1 MSFLFGGGRSTSE
14 NPLRTLQTQV
24 RSSVRTSDREIAR
37 LDREEKVLLN
47 QLKKCGTAQHIET
60 ARLKAK
66 ELVRL
71 RAHRL
76 RLTSLKAGLSG
87 LSQQL
92 GEVGTSHK
100 IQEALGKTTEM
111 LQRLNGQLSLVSTQR
126 LMRDFDRQTS
136 EMSAKQE
143 IVNDAL
149 ESTLEGD
156 NEIAETED
164 AVLQVLEEAGLEE
177 ACRMHRVKSQES
189 GAIGH
194 DTSNSSLESRLH
206 SLRQN

>member
-1 MSFLFGGGRSTSE
+1 MSFLFGGGRSTTES
-14 NPLRTLQTQV
+14 PLKTLQNQV
-24 RSSVRTSDREIAR
+24 RSSVRASEREILR
-37 LDREEKVLLN
+37 LDRDEKVLLT
-47 QLKKCGTAQHIET
+47 QLKKCGSTQQIET

-71 RAHRL
+71 RAHRM
-76 RLTSLKAGLSG
+76 RLTGLKAGLSG

-126 LMRDFDRQTS
+126 LMKEFDRQTN

-149 ESTLEGD
+149 ESTFEGD
-156 NEIAETED
+156 NEVAETES

-177 ACRMHRVKSQES
+177 ACRMHRVKTQDPSVEAQD
-189 GAIGH
+189 I
-194 DTSNSSLESRLH
+194 TSSSLETRLH
-206 SLRQN
+206 SLRPN